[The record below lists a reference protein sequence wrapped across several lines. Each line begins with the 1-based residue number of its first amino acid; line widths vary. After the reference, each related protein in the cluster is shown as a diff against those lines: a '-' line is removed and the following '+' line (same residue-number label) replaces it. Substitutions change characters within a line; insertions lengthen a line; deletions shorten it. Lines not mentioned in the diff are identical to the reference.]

1 MASLHRTRC
10 LFVVGLLIGIIMA
23 ADTSLAQKR
32 RSRSGNRRS
41 TKNYSP
47 RSTSRAQPRN
57 STKSFSRSR
66 RNNSRKAQRRQNRA
80 TQKALKNSSR
90 GRNNNS
96 RKNARIPNN
105 LSNRNSLPRGSRTTA
120 PNLAKPSN
128 NRQPGT
134 DKLGKRSGKTK
145 VRQIPNKFDVEKGN
159 RGIQQL
165 STEDISNN
173 SNIHNKNKRKAK
185 LIDAQGKQSKRGNS
199 GERKRDRK
207 NEQKNKSERK
217 ENNRLRSNKTNQ
229 QLDKHGNTKTA
240 ITGVGKQR
248 GKKREAKDL
257 RRSKG
262 NKNKKINGKKVKPQL
277 VSLDDKLADGKLNRV
292 LETKTSRKLDLAKQL
307 KLQRKGGDVARKLRL
322 RERVGRNGGWRRH
335 RHRNLGVGFTAG
347 AFMFHSGWWPGYYP
361 GSCYY
366 PHWCNW
372 VDWCWNWRWPVH
384 GIHCWDPR
392 PVYCRPILCNP
403 CPTWIA
409 WNYYPAWTPL
419 PHHVCGTWVDVD
431 PVVIQT
437 GFDLQLLAVR
447 FVDAGHPEQNFGAR
461 YRIYLRN
468 NSDQPINQPFNVLL
482 LASDGTSPSADALNA
497 GFQLET
503 IEAGE
508 TKAVDIRLPMTEEP
522 FTKLHVL
529 IDSHKNI
536 EEIEETN
543 NGSVLNVA
551 DILPVDPVLFG
562 SEDQQVVTGS
572 VMTLAGE
579 GLGPAPGRVLVH
591 AAGLEWEA
599 EIEGWTDLGVQVKLP
614 ELPVTDDTPA
624 EIMLIR
630 GDDAA
635 TNPLSVTITP
645 Y

>member
-1 MASLHRTRC
+1 M
-10 LFVVGLLIGIIMA
+10 
-23 ADTSLAQKR
+23 
-32 RSRSGNRRS
+32 
-41 TKNYSP
+41 
-47 RSTSRAQPRN
+47 
-57 STKSFSRSR
+57 
-66 RNNSRKAQRRQNRA
+66 
-80 TQKALKNSSR
+80 
-90 GRNNNS
+90 
-96 RKNARIPNN
+96 
-105 LSNRNSLPRGSRTTA
+105 
-120 PNLAKPSN
+120 
-128 NRQPGT
+128 
-134 DKLGKRSGKTK
+134 
-145 VRQIPNKFDVEKGN
+145 
-159 RGIQQL
+159 
-165 STEDISNN
+165 
-173 SNIHNKNKRKAK
+173 
-185 LIDAQGKQSKRGNS
+185 
-199 GERKRDRK
+199 
-207 NEQKNKSERK
+207 
-217 ENNRLRSNKTNQ
+217 
-229 QLDKHGNTKTA
+229 
-240 ITGVGKQR
+240 
-248 GKKREAKDL
+248 
-257 RRSKG
+257 
-262 NKNKKINGKKVKPQL
+262 
-277 VSLDDKLADGKLNRV
+277 
-292 LETKTSRKLDLAKQL
+292 
-307 KLQRKGGDVARKLRL
+307 
-322 RERVGRNGGWRRH
+322 
-335 RHRNLGVGFTAG
+335 
-347 AFMFHSGWWPGYYP
+347 
-361 GSCYY
+361 
-366 PHWCNW
+366 
-372 VDWCWNWRWPVH
+372 
-384 GIHCWDPR
+384 
-392 PVYCRPILCNP
+392 
-403 CPTWIA
+403 
-409 WNYYPAWTPL
+409 
-419 PHHVCGTWVDVD
+419 
-431 PVVIQT
+431 IQT